1 VECIVLSGPFLVSRT
16 GDEPTSH
23 QKIEV
28 GNDNDKD
35 ITELDHVFEDLIVE
49 NPYKDD
55 ALDLCI
61 CLIDILT
68 LGKTK
73 PSDLYNEGRR
83 RAIIDQIK
91 LYTKIDFVNVLHF
104 MCSDSVNLR
113 SDFVNLKKLMMNTT
127 NKKSKEFKFERIFAE
142 EGINLDDNK
151 SNKTQDTNTKEDKPE
166 ATEVSEHMKYLDTKI
181 SHSKGKSIKEYTLA
195 EEKNGYFRFNMEDYS
210 FINDGIFDEQTGL
223 FGVFDGHRGEE
234 SVKFVV
240 NFLPEEFKKLYQ
252 NSHDNIEQLFSQ
264 LFSNTDK
271 SLFDASDPLKE
282 SGTTACVCFIEN
294 SDGKKTLTVANIGDT
309 RAVLIT
315 SKGAERLSFDH
326 RGKDPL
332 EEARVRENGG
342 AIIRERLSGRL
353 AVTRAFGDFELKKEG
368 LICEPFVK
376 KIEVETEG
384 ILIIGSDGFWDVTTD
399 EEVATILASQMEQS
413 TRDISSKLIQ
423 LAVTR
428 GTKDNITVLTLKL

>member
-1 VECIVLSGPFLVSRT
+1 MEEHKTLQDFKAKYDYDPEIEKSDPHAKKLVWKVKNKENGENFIAKSFRFNTRKDFDSFLLSTKDIMRAKHDNLIDTIEFFIDVTESSNNYKVIFIQEYIEKNVLTYVESKEETESNPYLPSGETRKLLHQSLNLLEYIQRNKLYFKEFNKKHFFITEYENFKLSGLVETYVYLVDLDKFPFST
-16 GDEPTSH
+16 HIEKSNQPTSH

-166 ATEVSEHMKYLDTKI
+166 ATEVL
-181 SHSKGKSIKEYTLA
+181 
-195 EEKNGYFRFNMEDYS
+195 FNTY
-210 FINDGIFDEQTGL
+210 
-223 FGVFDGHRGEE
+223 
-234 SVKFVV
+234 
-240 NFLPEEFKKLYQ
+240 
-252 NSHDNIEQLFSQ
+252 
-264 LFSNTDK
+264 
-271 SLFDASDPLKE
+271 
-282 SGTTACVCFIEN
+282 
-294 SDGKKTLTVANIGDT
+294 
-309 RAVLIT
+309 
-315 SKGAERLSFDH
+315 
-326 RGKDPL
+326 
-332 EEARVRENGG
+332 
-342 AIIRERLSGRL
+342 
-353 AVTRAFGDFELKKEG
+353 
-368 LICEPFVK
+368 
-376 KIEVETEG
+376 
-384 ILIIGSDGFWDVTTD
+384 
-399 EEVATILASQMEQS
+399 
-413 TRDISSKLIQ
+413 
-423 LAVTR
+423 
-428 GTKDNITVLTLKL
+428 